1 MNIKTSLLEDY
12 VNSDD
17 TTTKQ
22 NKFFKINTFLFTTN
36 MFCFLFFFHFYIPK

>member
-1 MNIKTSLLEDY
+1 MNNKTSLLEDY

-22 NKFFKINTFLFTTN
+22 NKFFNFETATN
-36 MFCFLFFFHFYIPK
+36 LASFV